1 MKRVVLFVSIMG
13 VFAVSA
19 FGQGPRALA
28 GSATAAERP
37 QAQIQQQIAD
47 LYLANFKA
55 QVGLDDD
62 QFLVVRPLVLRFIN
76 QRFDNANKRKVLED
90 RQAQLLSQ
98 ADPSETEI
106 QTLNEDL
113 SKLDD
118 GGAIDKRFLNNLQT
132 RLPPRQSLV
141 AREFH
146 KSFINETLPMVLER
160 LRAAQAN
167 APKGQQ
173 QRPADARPNQQQNRN
188 QQRQDANTLRGKN
201 PQPAPPAR
209 KNPAR

>member
-1 MKRVVLFVSIMG
+1 MLVLIVA

-28 GSATAAERP
+28 GSEAAAERP
-37 QAQIQQQIAD
+37 QAQLQQQIAD

-76 QRFDNANKRKVLED
+76 QRFQNANQRKTLED

-98 ADPSETEI
+98 PDPSETEI

-132 RLPPRQSLV
+132 RLQPRQSLL

-146 KSFINETLPMVLER
+146 KGFINETLPMVLER

-167 APKGQQ
+167 APKGPR
-173 QRPADARPNQQQNRN
+173 QRPADARANQQQNRN

-201 PQPAPPAR
+201 PQPANPAR
-209 KNPAR
+209 KNPR

>member
-1 MKRVVLFVSIMG
+1 MKRVVMLVLIMA

-28 GSATAAERP
+28 GREAAAERP
-37 QAQIQQQIAD
+37 QAQLQQQIAD

-55 QVGLDDD
+55 QVGLDDV
-62 QFLVVRPLVLRFIN
+62 QFLAVRPLVIRFMN
-76 QRFDNANKRKVLED
+76 QRFQNANQRKTLED

-98 ADPSETEI
+98 PDPSATEI

-118 GGAIDKRFLNNLQT
+118 GGAIDQRFMKNLQA
-132 RLPPRQSLV
+132 RLTPRQTLL

-146 KSFINETLPMVLER
+146 KSFISETLPMTIER
-160 LRAAQAN
+160 VRAQAN
-167 APKGQQ
+167 AAKDQP
-173 QRPADARPNQQQNRN
+173 QRPAAARANQQQNRQ
-188 QQRQDANTLRGKN
+188 QQRQDTNTLRGKN
-201 PQPAPPAR
+201 PQPANPAR
-209 KNPAR
+209 KTPAR

>member
-1 MKRVVLFVSIMG
+1 MNRVVLFVLIVA
-13 VFAVSA
+13 VFSVSA

-28 GSATAAERP
+28 GSEAAAERP
-37 QAQIQQQIAD
+37 QAQLQQQIAD

-62 QFLVVRPLVLRFIN
+62 QFLVVRPLVLRFMN
-76 QRFDNANKRKVLED
+76 QRFQNANQRKTLED

-98 ADPSETEI
+98 PDASETEI

-113 SKLDD
+113 NKLDD
-118 GGAIDKRFLNNLQT
+118 GGTIDQRFMRNLQM
-132 RLPPRQSLV
+132 RLTPRQASL
-141 AREFH
+141 ARQFH
-146 KSFINETLPMVLER
+146 KSFINETLPLTLER

-167 APKGQQ
+167 APKNQP
-173 QRPADARPNQQQNRN
+173 QRPADARPNQQQKRN

-201 PQPAPPAR
+201 PQPTNPAR

>member
-1 MKRVVLFVSIMG
+1 MKRVGMIVLIVAA
-13 VFAVSA
+13 FAVSA

-28 GSATAAERP
+28 GSEVAAERP
-37 QAQIQQQIAD
+37 QAQLQQQIAD

-55 QVGLDDD
+55 QVGLDDN

-76 QRFDNANKRKVLED
+76 QRFQNANQRKVLED

-98 ADPSETEI
+98 PDPSETEI

-113 SKLDD
+113 SKLDE
-118 GGAIDKRFLNNLQT
+118 GGTIDKRFMKNLET
-132 RLPPRQSLV
+132 RLTLRQTLL

-146 KSFINETLPMVLER
+146 KSFINERLPMVLER

-167 APKGQQ
+167 APKD
-173 QRPADARPNQQQNRN
+173 QRRPDAARPNQQQNRN

-201 PQPAPPAR
+201 PQPTPPAR